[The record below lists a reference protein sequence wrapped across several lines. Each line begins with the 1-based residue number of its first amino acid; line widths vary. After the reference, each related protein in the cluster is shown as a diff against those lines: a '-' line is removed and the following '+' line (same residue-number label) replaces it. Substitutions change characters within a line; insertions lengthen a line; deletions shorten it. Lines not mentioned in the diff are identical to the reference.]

1 MSRSSVSRSV
11 TYLQYL
17 QVSVLQTKNMFD
29 DYGQKW
35 FHTLEQFETNRL
47 FARDRNPELESVGVG
62 PDIFTFLMMCRSTSV
77 LSLLVSIQFYPIN
90 VITMTAHIVRADSGV
105 LLTVINTQVS
115 DSTLSRIGSV
125 YQI

>member
-1 MSRSSVSRSV
+1 
-11 TYLQYL
+11 
-17 QVSVLQTKNMFD
+17 MFD